1 MKANLEIKAKLQAD
15 LPQGLFIDPY
25 KTKFVADFKF
35 SESLYP
41 GALNPNLERSDEDG
55 NPIPTPVLV
64 LAIKDRAS
72 NKIFWAFVDM
82 TIRPDSFTATA
93 MGDNSGLLEVNPN
106 SLEHLNS
113 NSGS

>member
-1 MKANLEIKAKLQAD
+1 MTANLEIKAKLQAD

-25 KTKFVADFKF
+25 KTKFVPDFKF

-41 GALNPNLERSDEDG
+41 GALNPNLERTDEDG

-72 NKIFWAFVDM
+72 NKISWAFVDM

-93 MGDNSGLLEVNPN
+93 MGGYFGLLQVNPN
-106 SLEHLNS
+106 SLQHLNS
-113 NSGS
+113 NSES